1 MKKLSVL
8 AIMFCA
14 LFAFSSCEE
23 SLTKKL
29 YSGPI
34 VDKLNVPNNYGSPNF
49 FVFFKDSKSGKVLKL
64 RVSHNVYYNYNVGD
78 TVSFNLNDKQLRSN
92 DNY

>member
-8 AIMFCA
+8 AIMLCV
-14 LFAFSSCEE
+14 LFAFSSCE
-23 SLTKKL
+23 SLTEKL

-34 VDKLNVPNNYGSPNF
+34 VDKLNISNVHGHPNF

-64 RVSHNVYYNYNVGD
+64 RVSHNVYYNCNVGD
-78 TVSFNLNDKQLRSN
+78 TVSFNLNDKELRSN
-92 DNY
+92 DN